1 MCDQE
6 FESKIAEE
14 RRLAQQAQQESTDH
28 LRKVPAVSLVVQFV
42 VVNMCVCVFGIG
54 PRRAIAASNGDAES
68 ATCIDGEC
76 GATGNAR
83 FSGGSCDATA
93 STEARR

>member
-14 RRLAQQAQQESTDH
+14 RRLGQERLVQAAKEAQRAQQESTDH

-54 PRRAIAASNGDAES
+54 PRRAIAASNGDA
-68 ATCIDGEC
+68 
-76 GATGNAR
+76 
-83 FSGGSCDATA
+83 
-93 STEARR
+93 